1 MERGWSEGKLCL
13 RGGGGIF
20 PIIMLREFN
29 NLVYKEE
36 GGIHLTLKNYHKK
49 VVLKIVCIHD
59 LMDWCSL
66 YTYITNNKKH
76 KTCFHFRISISS
88 SVIISLL
95 YKCAYQCANLLRK

>member
-1 MERGWSEGKLCL
+1 MFPWRGGGPKENCVCA
-13 RGGGGIF
+13 GGGGIF

-66 YTYITNNKKH
+66 YTHN
-76 KTCFHFRISISS
+76 
-88 SVIISLL
+88 
-95 YKCAYQCANLLRK
+95 